1 MGKSIKIIS
10 MTLLFVMSIMLP
22 YKIYADN
29 VKKERDTT
37 IISRRI
43 DVSEDFRPFPDLAAY
58 WNTSLQKVS
67 APILGKIGEESFGKA
82 KIIRCWLNLDEM
94 WDYRTREFDFNFRI
108 GVDKYKDIK
117 EKHRETW
124 NSELES
130 SVHYCDY
137 IKAFSTHSEEIM
149 LTIRRYE
156 RDILDSS
163 LPVSKD
169 DWKMIFKKGLL
180 HYKKLFPNIRYVE
193 VCNEYALKSF
203 MASTDEEYYLFYKLG
218 YEAVNEVNEELQ
230 LNVANRILV
239 GGPVVTGPVI
249 KQLDAFFG
257 LFSKD
262 ESKNKTL
269 DFVSWHDYHTDIA
282 QTSYREKEI
291 KSLLLKYGLS
301 ENLPLYVTEHDP
313 YHFSEDKLEYHF
325 LNAACLPKSLYF
337 YSLYSP
343 NVKIFPWVLY
353 HNAKI
358 QTKFMWFD
366 GPNETDTKASEI
378 KMLPLGASMRALSL
392 HKGREIPVENDIK
405 NNDLVLVS
413 ASKNKIVVQAIN
425 LGSQKKIRLSL
436 TSINKR
442 FSQIRNGKLKV
453 EKYLID
459 SKHSNC
465 LTNSMFAGGLE
476 KVEESLLKVNKGNV
490 TLEESELEKNG
501 IVLWEISLQNK

>member
-1 MGKSIKIIS
+1 MKKDIKTIS
-10 MTLLFVMSIMLP
+10 ANLIFALLFMLSCETDASSL
-22 YKIYADN
+22 KN
-29 VKKERDTT
+29 VQDTT
-37 IISRRI
+37 AINRKI
-43 DVSEDFRPFPDLAAY
+43 DVSENLRPFPDLAAY
-58 WNTSLQKVS
+58 WNTSLQKAS
-67 APILGKIGEESFGKA
+67 APILGKICEESFGKA
-82 KIIRCWLNLDEM
+82 KITRCWLNLDEM

-108 GVDKYKDIK
+108 GVDKYKDVK

-124 NSELES
+124 SGELES
-130 SVHYCDY
+130 SVYYYDY
-137 IKAFSTHSEEIM
+137 IKAYSYHSEEIM

-156 RDILDSS
+156 RDILDGS

-180 HYKKLFPNIRYVE
+180 HYKKLYPNIRYVE
-193 VCNEYALKSF
+193 VCNEYALSAF
-203 MASTDEEYYLFYKLG
+203 MAGTDEEYYQFYKLG

-230 LNVANRILV
+230 LQGVNRILV

-262 ESKNKTL
+262 KTENKTL

-282 QTSYREKEI
+282 ETSYREKEI
-291 KSLLLKYGLS
+291 KSLLLKYGLP

-325 LNAACLPKSLYF
+325 LNAAWLPKTLYF

-343 NVKIFPWVLY
+343 DAKVFPWVLY

-358 QTKFMWFD
+358 QTKFMWFN

-378 KMLPLGASMRALSL
+378 KMLPLGASMKALSL
-392 HKGREIPVENDIK
+392 HNGSEIRVNNNIED
-405 NNDLVLVS
+405 NDLVLVS
-413 ASKNKIVVQAIN
+413 ASENRIVVQAIN
-425 LGSQKKIRLSL
+425 FGSQKNVKLALSNIYKIIPQKKTGRL
-436 TSINKR
+436 KA
-442 FSQIRNGKLKV
+442 V
-453 EKYLID
+453 KYLID

-465 LTNSMFAGGLE
+465 LTNPNFAGGLE
-476 KVEESLLKVNKGNV
+476 KTEETLLEVNGGNA
-490 TLEESELEKNG
+490 TLEHSELEKNG
-501 IVLWEISLQNK
+501 LVLWEITKY